1 MKETFNINGTHKNIG
16 AYGTYDGKQ
25 KAPSQMGA
33 VVKEDSK
40 LQRAETVSVLVG
52 TPYTERA

>member
-1 MKETFNINGTHKNIG
+1 MEHMMENRRHLLRWEHS
-16 AYGTYDGKQ
+16 A
-25 KAPSQMGA
+25 
-33 VVKEDSK
+33 VKEDSK